1 MRIGIDCSE
10 LSGKPTG
17 VGRFLRVIL
26 AGLAQTETPHQ
37 FSLYG
42 PEDIRAPEGPGFV
55 VRHVPRRSRK
65 LLQEQLELPRLLSK
79 DGVDLFYTPGYWLPL
94 RARIPSIFT
103 LHDVSFV
110 AHPEW
115 FSTRERLKRI
125 TLSRLSARKAVAVF
139 TVSEFSR
146 TEILRHYR
154 LPPERVLVAK
164 EGVDPDVARGGCDVA
179 AFRSRLGLSGPLI
192 LSVGS
197 LFQRRRTDV
206 LLQAFSDLSRRHPE
220 ARLWVAGENRTH
232 PKVDYG
238 RMAAKMGIGHRVF
251 FGGYTQE
258 ATVRQLYQAADLLVF
273 LSEYEGF
280 GLPPLEA
287 CACGLPVVS
296 SRGSSLEEIF
306 RDHAM
311 LVDARDPKE
320 IADAMDSL
328 LSDPARRRLMRSKG
342 LELAAAYSAQAA
354 AAKFLSLIGE
364 VMGSSQ

>member
-1 MRIGIDCSE
+1 MRVGIDCSE

-26 AGLAQTETPHQ
+26 AGLTQTATPHQ
-37 FSLYG
+37 FTLYG
-42 PEDIRAPEGPGFV
+42 PEDIRAPSGPGFV
-55 VRHVPRRSRK
+55 VHHVRRRSRK
-65 LLQEQLELPRLLSK
+65 LLQEQLELPRLLSQ

-94 RARIPSIFT
+94 RAPVPSIFT

-115 FSTRERLKRI
+115 FSARERLKRI

-139 TVSEFSR
+139 TVSEFSKA
-146 TEILRHYR
+146 EILRHYS

-179 AFRSRLGLSGPLI
+179 AFRSRLGLAGPLV

-206 LLQAFSDLSRRHPE
+206 LLQAFAELSRRHHD

-232 PKVDYG
+232 PSVDYG
-238 RMAAKMGIGHRVF
+238 RMAGKMGIGHKVF

-306 RDHAM
+306 RDHAI
-311 LVDARDPKE
+311 LVDARDPDE
-320 IADAMDSL
+320 IAAAMDAV

-354 AAKFLSLIGE
+354 AERFLNLIGE
-364 VMGSSQ
+364 VLGNSR